1 MQGMF
6 RRFNAR
12 ELVVDKGE
20 KESRGNNFSLKFH
33 FALVEEHPLDIHAAI
48 RIIANFFALDVSHN
62 KPREYVF
69 SVTLTRYEAGQWTTN
84 EKNIYIFFL
93 EAVHAFLF
101 TDFSWIFHDAR
112 WKIYAIDRN
121 RADKGW
127 VFRAICAREERWWL
141 VISFLHCSIFFIF
154 IMYRNYFLNSSN
166 IVAFDTRSFMIYF
179 YNLYNSY
186 NN

>member
-84 EKNIYIFFL
+84 EKNIYIFFSRGR
-93 EAVHAFLF
+93 ARVP
-101 TDFSWIFHDAR
+101 FHGFFVDLLR
-112 WKIYAIDRN
+112 CSMKNLCN
-121 RADKGW
+121 RSKPRG
-127 VFRAICAREERWWL
+127 
-141 VISFLHCSIFFIF
+141 
-154 IMYRNYFLNSSN
+154 
-166 IVAFDTRSFMIYF
+166 
-179 YNLYNSY
+179 
-186 NN
+186 

>member
-93 EAVHAFLF
+93 EAVHASFSRIFRGSFTMLDEKFMQSIETARIRGGFSVLF
-101 TDFSWIFHDAR
+101 
-112 WKIYAIDRN
+112 
-121 RADKGW
+121 
-127 VFRAICAREERWWL
+127 AREKKGGGL
-141 VISFLHCSIFFIF
+141 
-154 IMYRNYFLNSSN
+154 
-166 IVAFDTRSFMIYF
+166 
-179 YNLYNSY
+179 
-186 NN
+186 

>member
-84 EKNIYIFFL
+84 EKNIY
-93 EAVHAFLF
+93 FLF
-101 TDFSWIFHDAR
+101 FFFFSRPCTRSFSRIFRGSLLDAR
-112 WKIYAIDRN
+112 WKIYAVIETARS
-121 RADKGW
+121 RIVSRIRGG
-127 VFRAICAREERWWL
+127 FSAREGRALCNFSRIYRW
-141 VISFLHCSIFFIF
+141 
-154 IMYRNYFLNSSN
+154 N
-166 IVAFDTRSFMIYF
+166 
-179 YNLYNSY
+179 
-186 NN
+186 

>member
-62 KPREYVF
+62 KPREYRILSDVNQIRGR
-69 SVTLTRYEAGQWTTN
+69 TMDN
-84 EKNIYIFFL
+84 ERKEYIFSFL
-93 EAVHAFLF
+93 FFFFEAVHAFLF
-101 TDFSWIFHDAR
+101 TDFSWIFAR
-112 WKIYAIDRN
+112 CSMKNLCSDRN
-121 RADKGW
+121 RAVADSFPDNGW
-127 VFRAICAREERWWL
+127 VFRERRKG
-141 VISFLHCSIFFIF
+141 V
-154 IMYRNYFLNSSN
+154 
-166 IVAFDTRSFMIYF
+166 V
-179 YNLYNSY
+179 
-186 NN
+186 

>member
-93 EAVHAFLF
+93 EAAHAFLF

-121 RADKGW
+121 RADKG
-127 VFRAICAREERWWL
+127 CYLRERRKVVACNFFSSMFELILWL
-141 VISFLHCSIFFIF
+141 ILSLF
-154 IMYRNYFLNSSN
+154 
-166 IVAFDTRSFMIYF
+166 
-179 YNLYNSY
+179 
-186 NN
+186 

>member
-1 MQGMF
+1 M
-6 RRFNAR
+6 
-12 ELVVDKGE
+12 DKGE

-84 EKNIYIFFL
+84 EKNIYFLFFFFF

-101 TDFSWIFHDAR
+101 TDFSWIFAR
-112 WKIYAIDRN
+112 CSMKNLCSDRN
-121 RADKGW
+121 RAVADSFPDKGW
-127 VFRAICAREERWWL
+127 VFRERRKG
-141 VISFLHCSIFFIF
+141 V
-154 IMYRNYFLNSSN
+154 
-166 IVAFDTRSFMIYF
+166 V
-179 YNLYNSY
+179 
-186 NN
+186 